1 MKFLKTRLFAILAL
15 AATALAGATGGWES
29 AALVFLCCTMLAQA
43 PMYAH
48 ALGAATAATGF
59 NIGTSQDQSAIGLLV
74 QQIGSAN
81 WSQWQ
86 VIRYTFYDYARFT
99 ATGLLTTNLTFFTNP
114 LGSQDPVSALT
125 KTTEDTNM
133 LQAAQFGQQYFIIE
147 QIRTHLYLLPKARQN
162 ATVAATTTY
171 TFDQEVI
178 SAALRSVMSTGI
190 LTLNIGQKAYFDIQQ
205 PFRTCPPGFGLGQV
219 IVPFDYTTA
228 VAANS
233 TAPINAYI
241 AQSNSLADVYTLT
254 PPQLIEPAQ
263 TFQVTLS
270 FPDLG
275 YNFHN
280 TLDAAAQNAAV
291 NAGVILDGY
300 LARPMQ

>member
-1 MKFLKTRLFAILAL
+1 M
-15 AATALAGATGGWES
+15 S
-29 AALVFLCCTMLAQA
+29 
-43 PMYAH
+43 
-48 ALGAATAATGF
+48 TAATGF
-59 NIGTSQDQSAIGLLV
+59 NIGTSQDQSAIGMLV

-81 WSQWQ
+81 WAQWQ
-86 VIRYTFYDYARFT
+86 VIRYTFYDYARFA
-99 ATGLLTTNLTFFTNP
+99 ATGALTTSLNLFSVP
-114 LGSQDPVSALT
+114 LGGADPVSALT
-125 KTTEDTNM
+125 KTTEQTNM
-133 LQAAQFGQQYFIIE
+133 VQAAQFGQQYFIIE
-147 QIRTHLYLLPKARQN
+147 QIRTHLFLQPKARQN
-162 ATVAATTTY
+162 ATVAATSNY
-171 TFDQEVI
+171 SFDQEVV

-190 LTLNIGQKAYFDIQQ
+190 LSVNIGQKAYFDIQQ

-219 IVPFDYTTA
+219 IVPYDYTTA

-241 AQSNSLADVYTLT
+241 AQSNAGADIYTLT

-280 TLDAAAQNAAV
+280 VLDAAAQNAAV
-291 NAGVILDGY
+291 DAGVILDGY